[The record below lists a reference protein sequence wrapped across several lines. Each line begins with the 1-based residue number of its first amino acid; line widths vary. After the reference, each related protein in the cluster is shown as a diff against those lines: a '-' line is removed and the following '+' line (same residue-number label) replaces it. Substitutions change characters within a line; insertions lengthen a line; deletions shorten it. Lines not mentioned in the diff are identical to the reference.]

1 MVQFLE
7 YLNRMKRRVVRLMKW
22 TGLFGLV
29 IGLLVFASD
38 AWVSYRYASFRHQSL
53 DQTDNFEV
61 ALVLGTGRNL
71 GNGRINLYYKYRLE
85 AAETLYKSGKVNY
98 LLLSG
103 DNGSIYYNEPMAMKR
118 DLVARGIPAERI
130 YLDYAG
136 FRTLDSVVRC
146 RAVFG
151 QQRFLIVSQGFHTA
165 RAVHIARHLGMDAES
180 FDAPSVA
187 MSPRMWLRERLAR
200 FKMTLDLLW
209 GTQPKFLGP
218 RVRIGQ

>member
-1 MVQFLE
+1 
-7 YLNRMKRRVVRLMKW
+7 MKRRVLRLMKW
-22 TGLFGLV
+22 TGFLGLV
-29 IGLLVFASD
+29 LGLLILASD
-38 AWVSYRYASFRHQSL
+38 AWVRYRYASFRHQSL
-53 DQTDNFEV
+53 DQTGNFEV

-71 GNGRINLYYKYRLE
+71 GNGRINLYYQYRLE
-85 AAETLYKSGKVNY
+85 AAEALYKSGKVKY

-103 DNGSIYYNEPMAMKR
+103 DNGSIYYNEPMTMKR

-180 FDAPSVA
+180 FDAQPVA
-187 MSPRMWLRERLAR
+187 MSPRMWLREKLAR

-218 RVRIGQ
+218 PVRIGQ

>member
-1 MVQFLE
+1 
-7 YLNRMKRRVVRLMKW
+7 MKRWVVRLAKGMVVL
-22 TGLFGLV
+22 GLAL
-29 IGLLVFASD
+29 GLLILASD
-38 AWVSYRYASFRHQSL
+38 AWVSYRYASYRHQSME
-53 DQTDNFEV
+53 QIRSFEV

-71 GNGRINLYYKYRLE
+71 GNGRINLYYKHRLE
-85 AAETLYKSGKVNY
+85 AAEALYKSGKVNY

-103 DNGSIYYNEPMAMKR
+103 DNGTVEYNEPMTMKR

-165 RAVHIARHLGMDAES
+165 RAVHIARHLGMDAEG
-180 FDAPSVA
+180 FDAQSVP
-187 MSPRMWLRERLAR
+187 MSPRMWLREKLAR
-200 FKMTLDLLW
+200 FKMALDLLW

-218 RVRIGQ
+218 PIRIGQ

>member
-1 MVQFLE
+1 
-7 YLNRMKRRVVRLMKW
+7 MKRWVLRLVKW
-22 TGLFGLV
+22 AGLFGLAL
-29 IGLLVFASD
+29 GLLIFASD
-38 AWVSYRYASFRHQSL
+38 AWVRHRYASFRHHSL
-53 DQTDNFEV
+53 EQTGSFDV

-71 GNGRINLYYKYRLE
+71 GNGRINMYYQYRLE
-85 AAETLYKSGKVNY
+85 AAEALYKSGKVNY

-103 DNGSIYYNEPMAMKR
+103 DNGSVYYNEPKTMKR

-136 FRTLDSVVRC
+136 FRTLDSVIRC

-165 RAVHIARHLGMDAES
+165 RAVHIARYLGMDAES
-180 FDAPSVA
+180 YDAQSVA
-187 MSPRMWLRERLAR
+187 MSPRMWLREKLAR
-200 FKMTLDLLW
+200 FKMVLDLLW

-218 RVRIGQ
+218 AVHIGQ

>member
-1 MVQFLE
+1 
-7 YLNRMKRRVVRLMKW
+7 MKRWVLRLVKW
-22 TGLFGLV
+22 AGLFGLAL
-29 IGLLVFASD
+29 GLLIFASD
-38 AWVSYRYASFRHQSL
+38 AWVRHRYASFRHQSL
-53 DQTDNFEV
+53 EQTGSFDV

-71 GNGRINLYYKYRLE
+71 GNGRINMYYQYRLE
-85 AAETLYKSGKVNY
+85 AAEALYKSGKVNY

-103 DNGSIYYNEPMAMKR
+103 DNGSVYYNEPKTMKR

-136 FRTLDSVVRC
+136 FRTLDSVIRC

-165 RAVHIARHLGMDAES
+165 RAVHIARYLGMDAES
-180 FDAPSVA
+180 FDAQSVA
-187 MSPRMWLRERLAR
+187 MSPRMWLREKLAR
-200 FKMTLDLLW
+200 FKMVLDLLW

-218 RVRIGQ
+218 AVHIGH